1 MNFLD
6 KKQITEFF
14 NWIENVNFDKIAQD
28 FLENEE
34 NYLLKFV
41 VNGDINFS
49 YEENITLNTINK
61 KSILNNL
68 KTFFINNNFIDEDLK
83 PINLDEDNPYIFEDN
98 IVYIDI
104 LIGAEDSTILYGTYD
119 SDSFNEKYE
128 IV

>member
-1 MNFLD
+1 MNFLN
-6 KKQITEFF
+6 KEQITEFF
-14 NWIENVNFDKIAQD
+14 IWFENVNFDEIAQD
-28 FLENEE
+28 FLENED
-34 NYLLKFV
+34 NYSLKFV

-68 KTFFINNNFIDEDLK
+68 KTFFINKNFIDEDLK

-104 LIGAEDSTILYGTYD
+104 LIDTEDSTILYGTYD

>member
-1 MNFLD
+1 MNFLN
-6 KKQITEFF
+6 KEQITEFF
-14 NWIENVNFDKIAQD
+14 IWIENVNFDEIAQD
-28 FLENEE
+28 FLENED
-34 NYLLKFV
+34 NYSLKFI

-49 YEENITLNTINK
+49 YEDNITLNTINK

-68 KTFFINNNFIDEDLK
+68 KTFFINKNFIDENLK

-104 LIGAEDSTILYGTYD
+104 LIGTEDSTILYGTYD
-119 SDSFNEKYE
+119 NDGFNEKYE